1 MRAADLEQVMEIA
14 TSLPD
19 APHWPQSAYKN
30 ALNPDSTPRR
40 IALVI
45 VPVAC
50 APKPSA
56 VLGFTVISL
65 LPPQAELETIAVAAE
80 SQRRGLGQQ
89 LFHALANELQNAGV
103 REIFL
108 EVRASNRVALGFY
121 RSLGFGQTG
130 RRPRYYTDP
139 VEDALMMNLLLE

>member
-1 MRAADLEQVMEIA
+1 MKADDLEQVMEIA

-30 ALNPDSTPRR
+30 ALKPDSTPRR

-50 APKPSA
+50 AAKPGA

-65 LPPQAELETIAVAAE
+65 LPPQAELESIAVAAE
-80 SQRRGLGQQ
+80 SQRRGLGRQI
-89 LFHALANELQNAGV
+89 FHALANELKKAGV

-130 RRPRYYTDP
+130 LRPRYYSDP
-139 VEDALMMNLLLE
+139 VEDALMMSLLIE

>member
-1 MRAADLEQVMEIA
+1 MKADDLEQVMEIA

-30 ALNPDSTPRR
+30 AMDPDATPHR

-50 APKPSA
+50 ARKPSA

-65 LPPQAELETIAVAAE
+65 LPPQAELETIAVVAE
-80 SQRRGLGQQ
+80 SRRRGLGRQI
-89 LFHALANELQNAGV
+89 FHALANELKKAGV

-130 RRPRYYTDP
+130 LRPRYYSDP
-139 VEDALMMNLLLE
+139 VEDALVMSLLIV